1 MTDEEINELIKE
13 QSQEIEKWS
22 VSEKELSKQEKR
34 HINLLL
40 LKKETLEKIKT
51 AREKGRNH
59 QEFSL
64 TINYGLLTSVG
75 EKYPFLVPFI
85 KSKSSIGI

>member
-1 MTDEEINELIKE
+1 MTNEEINELIKE
-13 QSQEIEKWS
+13 QSEEIEKWS
-22 VSEKELSKQEKR
+22 TSEKELSRQEKH

-64 TINYGLLTSVG
+64 TITYGLLTSVG

-85 KSKSSIGI
+85 KSKSSLT

>member
-1 MTDEEINELIKE
+1 MTNEEINELIKE

-22 VSEKELSKQEKR
+22 ASEKELSKQEEH

-51 AREKGRNH
+51 AREKGRNY

-75 EKYPFLVPFI
+75 EKYPFLVPLI
-85 KSKSSIGI
+85 KSKSIIGI